1 MAERGYYHPGP
12 GETATLFRLCT
23 MDRLESD
30 AVAETFRML
39 TERLGVVEGA
49 SARFETQLQACMG
62 QLAAQLA
69 EVLRG
74 QRLAAQRASEFD
86 LWEGAVAH
94 FLDPVV
100 GDHAVRRAEVR
111 LHPIAGIQG
120 EQMALPTADAAN
132 VWLDL
137 DPDGA
142 DWAALGRFAASRRG
156 VGRLCVDAFADAAPC
171 SLPSRLCFSVQ
182 LGFHDGPYAH
192 WDEFAALALDA
203 AAAAGLEPARVLVVE
218 LAREDLMIEETDF
231 SLSGQRRVLSAEN
244 TYRDRM

>member
-1 MAERGYYHPGP
+1 
-12 GETATLFRLCT
+12 

-49 SARFETQLQACMG
+49 SARLETQLQACMG

-86 LWEGAVAH
+86 LWDGAVAH

-100 GDHAVRRAEVR
+100 GDHAVRRAVVQT
-111 LHPIAGIQG
+111 HPVMDIHG

-137 DPDGA
+137 DPDGT
-142 DWAALGRFAASRRG
+142 DWAALDLRSFVGSRRG
-156 VGRLCVDAFADAAPC
+156 VSRLCVDVFADAAPC
-171 SLPSRLCFSVQ
+171 SLPSRLCFSVL
-182 LGFHDGPYAH
+182 LGFHNGPYAH

-203 AAAAGLEPARVLVVE
+203 AAAMGLEPVRVLVVE

-231 SLSGQRRVLSAEN
+231 PLSGQRRVLSAEN